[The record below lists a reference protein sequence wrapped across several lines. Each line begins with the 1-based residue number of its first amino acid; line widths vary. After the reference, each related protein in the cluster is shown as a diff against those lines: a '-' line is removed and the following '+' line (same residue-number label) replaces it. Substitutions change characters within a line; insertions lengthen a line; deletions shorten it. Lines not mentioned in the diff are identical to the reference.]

1 MQSAQRERRM
11 LNLRNAER
19 AKGAAAYALLAICW
33 AAYAALVIKDFSGP
47 LVGPRDTSYFE
58 YLGYHL
64 LWHYKPGLPPDLGF
78 VTDEVG
84 YWQGTSIAYLSWCA
98 ERDLFCAALLEVCGR
113 GPWIQVYCAL
123 SPGIGAYGTLLL
135 LRKELGIT
143 RATLVAFAGTFMA
156 FYAAYKFPYHLNM
169 SALHWGTLCIVC
181 DYVITRHVVK
191 DRTIPAQLLLLRV
204 ALMVLLIGIDVG
216 YVAGYA
222 LTFFTVCAA
231 FWLGRWVFS
240 ARKRG
245 VRFAMYFPSH
255 PLRDLRATPR
265 LTALYVVGLLVGL
278 FVYVPFAFALVRGAT
293 VYKFP
298 DAGGNFWAS
307 WFRLLIP
314 FLPFANPG
322 SGWVHSIFGDAEG
335 VAEYSVGWALLAL
348 AAFGIRTAWQRR
360 ELSLVMPLVVTF
372 VLCFAF
378 HPTRMPTL
386 HLFPWFFFNR
396 VSGRATIFFPLL
408 LALIAASW
416 DPGRRNRALYILF
429 GLGAL
434 ETVTAYTMVNDYRPV
449 RLEQDAVAYFDA
461 VRAQKGE
468 ALLEWPFCIAGANGV
483 GTTELCPYYGL
494 MATAYSNRRFH
505 QKKVMS
511 FYLSRLH
518 PTQVTPRLEL
528 AALFSPDAKDPHD
541 ARHETQCF
549 DDAKWALFDRTWK
562 EHDFGAMQLY
572 VDMLPPECVQ
582 QFHARYGAP
591 VATAKLPAVGRVELI
606 PKR

>member
-1 MQSAQRERRM
+1 MSRTDGSGRR
-11 LNLRNAER
+11 LGVACALLFLAW
-19 AKGAAAYALLAICW
+19 AAYALL
-33 AAYAALVIKDFSGP
+33 VVKDFSGP

-78 VTDEVG
+78 TTNEVG

-98 ERDLFCAALLEVCGR
+98 ERDLFCALLLKLFGA
-113 GPWIQVYCAL
+113 GPWIQVYVAL
-123 SPGIGAYGTLLL
+123 SPGIGAFGTLFL
-135 LRKELGIT
+135 LRKELGLH
-143 RATLVAFAGTFMA
+143 RATLVAFGGTFMA

-169 SALHWGTLCIVC
+169 AALHWGTLCMVA
-181 DYVITRHVVK
+181 DYLITRRVMK
-191 DRTIPAQLLLLRV
+191 DQPIPAQLLLLRL
-204 ALMVLLIGIDVG
+204 ALMVLLIGLDVG

-222 LTFFTVCAA
+222 LTFFTVCVT
-231 FWLGRWVFS
+231 FWLLHWALS

-245 VRFAMYFPSH
+245 VRFAAYFPSH
-255 PLRDLRATPR
+255 PIADLKETPR
-265 LTALYVVGLLVGL
+265 LSLTYLVGFVWGIL
-278 FVYVPFAFALVRGAT
+278 VYVPFAFTLVRGAT

-314 FLPFANPG
+314 FLPGANPG
-322 SGWVHSIFGDAEG
+322 SGWVHAIFGDAEG

-360 ELSLVMPLVVTF
+360 ELSVAMPLIVTF
-372 VLCFAF
+372 ILCFAF

-386 HLFPWFFFNR
+386 HVFPWFFFNR

-408 LALIAASW
+408 LSLLAVSW
-416 DPGRRNRALYILF
+416 DPGRQKRALYTLLALA
-429 GLGAL
+429 GL

-449 RLEQDAVAYFDA
+449 RLEKDAMAYFDA

-468 ALLEWPFCIAGANGV
+468 ALMEWPFCIAGANGV

-518 PTQVTPRLEL
+518 PTQVEPRKEL
-528 AALFSPDAKDPHD
+528 AVLFSPDKPDPHD
-541 ARHETQCF
+541 ARRETVCF
-549 DDAKWALFDRTWK
+549 DDARWALFDKTFR
-562 EHDFGAMQLY
+562 EHDFGAIQLY
-572 VDMLPPECVQ
+572 VDMLPDACVAA
-582 QFHARYGAP
+582 FHTRYGQP
-591 VATAKLPAVGRVELI
+591 VATGTLPAVGRVELLRR
-606 PKR
+606 P

>member
-1 MQSAQRERRM
+1 MSPRRA
-11 LNLRNAER
+11 LVVACT
-19 AKGAAAYALLAICW
+19 LLALCW

-64 LWHYKPGLPPDLGF
+64 SWHYKPGLPPDLGF

-98 ERDLFCAALLEVCGR
+98 ERDLLCAALLQAFGA
-113 GPWIQVYCAL
+113 GPWIQIYCAL
-123 SPGIGAYGTLLL
+123 SPGIGAFGTLLM
-135 LRKELGIT
+135 LRKELGIA

-169 SALHWGTLCIVC
+169 SALHWGTLSIVC
-181 DYVITRHVVK
+181 DYLITRRVMR
-191 DRTIPAQLLLLRV
+191 DQAIPAQLLLLRA

-222 LTFFTVCAA
+222 LTFFSVCVA
-231 FWLGRWVFS
+231 FWFGRWVFS
-240 ARKRG
+240 ARRRG
-245 VRFAMYFPSH
+245 VRFFAYFPSH

-265 LTALYVVGLLVGL
+265 LTALYTAAFLWGLL
-278 FVYVPFAFALVRGAT
+278 VYVPFAFALVRGAT

-307 WFRLLIP
+307 WFRILIP
-314 FLPFANPG
+314 FLPGANPG

-335 VAEYSVGWALLAL
+335 VAEYSVGWALLAF
-348 AAFGIRTAWQRR
+348 AAFGLRTAWQRR
-360 ELSLVMPLVVTF
+360 ELFLVGPLVVTF

-396 VSGRATIFFPLL
+396 VSGRATIFFPLM
-408 LALIAASW
+408 LALVAASW
-416 DPGRRNRALYILF
+416 DPGRQKSALYMLF

-449 RLEQDAVAYFDA
+449 RLMPDAVAYFEA
-461 VRAQKGE
+461 VRGQKGE

-505 QKKVMS
+505 RKKVMS
-511 FYLSRLH
+511 FYLSRVH
-518 PTQVTPRLEL
+518 PSQVEPRREL
-528 AALFSPDAKDPHD
+528 AILFSPDAPDPHD
-541 ARHETQCF
+541 AKRETRCF
-549 DDAKWALFDRTWK
+549 DDMKWALFDRTFR
-562 EHDFGAMQLY
+562 EHDFGAIQLHT
-572 VDMLPPECVQ
+572 DMLPAECVE
-582 QFHARYGAP
+582 QFHARYGKP
-591 VATAKLPAVGRVELI
+591 VATGTLPVVGRVELI
-606 PKR
+606 PRR